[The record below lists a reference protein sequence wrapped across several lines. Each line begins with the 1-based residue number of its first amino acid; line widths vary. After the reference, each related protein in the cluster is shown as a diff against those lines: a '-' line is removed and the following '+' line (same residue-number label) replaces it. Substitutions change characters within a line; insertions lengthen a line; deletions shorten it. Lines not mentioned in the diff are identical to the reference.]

1 MIKKIRF
8 VILLLFSSVCALG
21 QSSVLNSGSWYKF
34 SVTSDGIYKIDY
46 SLLQKAGINPAQVDP
61 KKIRIY
67 TGQTG
72 MLPQANS
79 SSRIIDLSEIPI
91 AVTGEAD
98 GKFDGGDYILFYAQ
112 GPDTYSYDLK
122 SNFFSYQNNLYS
134 DKNFYFL
141 TISESSGKRIAQ
153 SQNLSGA
160 FPVIDQFDNFA
171 YYETDKYNL
180 LHSGRQWFGE
190 QFDQSSQLTIQFDL
204 AGIVPNT
211 NIKLTSHVMA
221 QSITDCSFNLS
232 FNNNA
237 VLTQPIQAVPN
248 STFAIKG
255 RVATDTISF
264 SEASVNASTQPT
276 QQIHYQY
283 NKGLSGISVG
293 YLDYLLFT
301 VKRKLALY
309 SAQTFFTSAESLA
322 NAASAFQINS
332 VAASDLVW
340 DVTNAFN
347 VKDQATQLTG
357 STFTFSI
364 NTDSLK
370 RFVAFSPSKISTAN
384 FESKV
389 ANQNLH
395 AIISADLLIIA
406 HPSLMTQATRLA
418 RHRQSHD
425 QLTVE
430 TVSTAA
436 VYNEY
441 SSGKCDPTAIRDFV
455 RDVYKKSNGQLKYV
469 MLFGRGSYDYKDRVF
484 SNTNLVPIYESYTSL
499 DPLATYSSDDY
510 FGFLEDNEGDW
521 SENPA
526 INYSMDVGVGRIPA
540 KDLIDAQ
547 SIVDKLLDYDTN
559 PNRFGPWRKNLL
571 FVADDGDFNI
581 HENQADQLA
590 DNVEQ
595 NHSEFDAKKLF
606 LDEYK
611 QVSKPIGQFSP
622 DASKALDLAI
632 REGKALINYTGH
644 GSERVWTQEQILTP
658 EFVESLKTS
667 PKYPLFVTATCEFGR
682 NDDPFIISSAELL
695 LLQKKGGAIGLVTTA
710 RPVYSNTNFQL
721 NQAFYQALFSKANSH
736 YRRLGDITRDTKNN
750 SLSGT
755 SNRNFSLLGDPSMK
769 LVFADNQAVATEI
782 KTLNGSDTLK
792 ALSQVSIKGEIQNNG
807 STLSGFNGSVYAT
820 VYDKLENLKTL
831 GDPEEI
837 VNPTAPPYN
846 FKERSNKLFQGAA
859 SVSQGKFQFNF
870 EMPGDL
876 VQGINKGKLS
886 LYAFQN
892 NGDEATGYS
901 TNFSVG
907 GAESNPPTDST
918 PPEIKLYLSDTTF
931 VNGGTV
937 GSNTQL
943 VARLSDDS
951 GINIA
956 SLNPQNNIIAT
967 LDGKWSYSINE
978 YYSSDKNNP
987 EKGTAIYPL
996 DTLKKGTHTLSL
1008 AASDTHGNR
1017 SSATIN
1023 FSVVEGSGIAISDF
1037 SNSPNPFYSSSETN
1051 FHFTHTRAGEDLEAT
1066 LIVYDF
1072 TGKPVSNI
1080 QYSIIESDYLVD
1092 LGKWEGKN
1100 ADGSKIS
1107 PGIYIARL
1115 FVRSLADGTQND
1127 RAFKLIILN

>member
-1 MIKKIRF
+1 
-8 VILLLFSSVCALG
+8 
-21 QSSVLNSGSWYKF
+21 
-34 SVTSDGIYKIDY
+34 
-46 SLLQKAGINPAQVDP
+46 
-61 KKIRIY
+61 
-67 TGQTG
+67 
-72 MLPQANS
+72 MLPQANNA
-79 SSRIIDLSEIPI
+79 SRIIDLLEIPI
-91 AVTGEAD
+91 TVSGEAD
-98 GKFDGGDYILFYAQ
+98 GRFDGSDYILFYAQ
-112 GPDTYSYDLK
+112 GPDTYSYNLK

-134 DKNFYFL
+134 EKNFYFF
-141 TISESSGKRIAQ
+141 TISESAGKRITQ
-153 SQNLSGA
+153 SQNLSGS

-204 AGIVPNT
+204 AGIVPNS

-221 QSITDCSFNLS
+221 QSISDCSFNLS
-232 FNNNA
+232 FNNNG

-255 RVATDTISF
+255 RVAADTISI
-264 SEASVNASTQPT
+264 SEASVNASTQTT
-276 QQIHYQY
+276 QQIHYQF
-283 NKGLSGISVG
+283 NKGLSGISIG

-309 SAQTFFTSAESLA
+309 TAQTFFTSAESI
-322 NAASAFQINS
+322 NNPASTFQINS

-347 VKDQATQLTG
+347 VKNQVTQLSG
-357 STFTFSI
+357 NTFSFST

-370 RFVAFSPSKISTAN
+370 RFVVFSPSKMAAAN

-395 AIISADLLIIA
+395 AITAADLLIITN
-406 HPSLMTQATRLA
+406 PSLMAQATRLA
-418 RHRQSHD
+418 AHRQSHD

-430 TVSTAA
+430 TVSTVE

-455 RDVYKKSNGQLKYV
+455 RDVYKRSNGQLKYV
-469 MLFGRGSYDYKDRVF
+469 LLFGRGSYDYKDRVF
-484 SNTNLVPIYESYTSL
+484 SNTNLVPIYESYNSL

-510 FGFLEDNEGDW
+510 FGFLEDSEGDW
-521 SENPA
+521 SENPTV
-526 INYSMDVGVGRIPA
+526 NYSMDIGVGRIPA
-540 KDLIDAQ
+540 KNLTDAQ
-547 SIVDKLLDYDTN
+547 LIVDKLIDYDTN
-559 PNRFGPWRKNLL
+559 PNRFGPWRKSFL

-581 HENQADQLA
+581 HESQADQLA
-590 DNVEQ
+590 DNIVQ

-644 GSERVWTQEQILTP
+644 GSERVWTQEQILTS
-658 EFVESLKTS
+658 EFVESLKPS
-667 PKYPLFVTATCEFGR
+667 PRYPLFVTATCEFGR
-682 NDDPFIISSAELL
+682 NDDPFIISSGELL

-710 RPVYSNTNFQL
+710 RPVYSSTNFQL
-721 NQAFYQALFSKANSH
+721 NQAFYQALFSKTNNQF
-736 YRRLGDITRDTKNN
+736 RRLGDIMRDTKNN

-769 LVFADNQAVATEI
+769 SVLADNQVVATEI
-782 KTLNGSDTLK
+782 KTGNGSDTLK
-792 ALSQVSIKGEIQNNG
+792 ALSQVSIKGEIQNSG
-807 STLSGFNGSVYAT
+807 STISSFNGSVYAT
-820 VYDKLENLKTL
+820 VFDKLENLKTL
-831 GDPEEI
+831 GDPAEI
-837 VNPTAPPYN
+837 VNPPAPSYN

-870 EMPGDL
+870 EMPSDL

-892 NGDEATGYS
+892 DGNEATGYS

-907 GAESNPPTDST
+907 GTEPNPPTDST

-931 VNGGTV
+931 INGGTV

-956 SLNPQNNIIAT
+956 SVNPQNNIIAT
-967 LDGKWSYSINE
+967 LDSKWSYSINE
-978 YYSSDKNNP
+978 YYSADKNNP
-987 EKGTAIYPL
+987 KKGTVTYPL

-1008 AASDTHGNR
+1008 AASDTHSNR
-1017 SSATIN
+1017 SSGTIN
-1023 FSVVEGSGIAISDF
+1023 FMVVDGSGIAISDF
-1037 SNSPNPFYSSSETN
+1037 GNSPNPFYSTSETN

-1066 LIVYDF
+1066 VIVYDF
-1072 TGKPVSNI
+1072 TGKPLSNI
-1080 QYSIIESDYLVD
+1080 QYSITASDYLVD
-1092 LGKWEGKN
+1092 LGKWDGKSG
-1100 ADGSKIS
+1100 DGIKIG

-1115 FVRSLADGTQND
+1115 FVRSLADGSQD
-1127 RAFKLIILN
+1127 DGAFKLIILN